1 LTADAS
7 GMNTTATS
15 SGSLTDSPSGG
26 FGSGLAGF
34 NLPFSAGSL
43 GLHPS
48 MGADH
53 PLVVN
58 EMQQR
63 AFLSN
68 LGASAGGDPSL
79 AFLYSRIPASVL
91 SQLEAAHN
99 ASSAASGRRSPSPV
113 MSEEDA
119 FRLCMAKVESGQSC
133 QPGCEAHP
141 EEHYH
146 CRSDGCQQ
154 TFKCVD
160 AAKEHWRNHE
170 QQEHISDNY
179 YISVDID
186 EDPNPCPPTCLFQTQ
201 QRHYHCCW
209 VNPINSHQF

>member
-1 LTADAS
+1 
-7 GMNTTATS
+7 MNTATPS
-15 SGSLTDSPSGG
+15 SGTLADSSSGG
-26 FGSGLAGF
+26 IGSGLGF
-34 NLPFSAGSL
+34 NLPFGAGSL
-43 GLHPS
+43 GLHS
-48 MGADH
+48 SIGADH

-63 AFLSN
+63 FLSN
-68 LGASAGGDPSL
+68 LSASGADPSL
-79 AFLYSRIPASVL
+79 AFLYSRIPASVI
-91 SQLEAAHN
+91 SQLEAAHH
-99 ASSAASGRRSPSPV
+99 ASAASGRRSPSPV

-119 FRLCMAKVESGQSC
+119 FRLCMAKVESGKSC
-133 QPGCEAHP
+133 QPGCDAHP

-146 CRSDGCQQ
+146 CRSDGCHQ
-154 TFKCVD
+154 TFKCAD

-186 EDPNPCPPTCLFQTQ
+186 EDPNPCPPSCLFQTQ

-209 VNPINSHQF
+209 VTPSLHISID